1 MNAINMTAE
10 LFVRN
15 QEEIIPISDP
25 DAEKMRKEVLS
36 ATDVN
41 TVMQKLANGMVSKF
55 SAARC
60 FDEMLDIIHELHLRS
75 FMAPAEANLFLKQG
89 AICESMRDYSL
100 AMDYYAMGIQ
110 AYATMIE
117 PDQEEGYWLFNNSA
131 FCYNYERL
139 FQGGQK
145 QTNKAISLNGEQY
158 NAWKNLGVSLEH
170 QYRYVEAA
178 ASYMASYIKC
188 GGGRDPRPMM
198 HLERIFKRHD
208 KLKDALANQA
218 EKEIGNIF
226 SGPFKDFC
234 LGETY
239 YQCGHFD
246 RAIDSYEKF
255 YADASSGYASHLEY
269 VQRTVKDLK
278 ELRKMEEQFTEKKEA
293 V

>member
-1 MNAINMTAE
+1 
-10 LFVRN
+10 
-15 QEEIIPISDP
+15 
-25 DAEKMRKEVLS
+25 
-36 ATDVN
+36 
-41 TVMQKLANGMVSKF
+41 MQ
-55 SAARC
+55 
-60 FDEMLDIIHELHLRS
+60 
-75 FMAPAEANLFLKQG
+75 
-89 AICESMRDYSL
+89 DYSL

-110 AYATMIE
+110 AYATMVE

-131 FCYNYERL
+131 FCYSYERL
-139 FQGGQK
+139 FHGGQK
-145 QTNKAISLNGEQY
+145 QANKAISINREQH

-170 QYRYVEAA
+170 QYKYVEAA

-218 EKEIGNIF
+218 EKEIGDIF

-239 YQCGHFD
+239 YYCDHLD
-246 RAIDSYEKF
+246 KAVDSYEKF
-255 YADASSGYASHLEY
+255 YADAPSGYASHLEY